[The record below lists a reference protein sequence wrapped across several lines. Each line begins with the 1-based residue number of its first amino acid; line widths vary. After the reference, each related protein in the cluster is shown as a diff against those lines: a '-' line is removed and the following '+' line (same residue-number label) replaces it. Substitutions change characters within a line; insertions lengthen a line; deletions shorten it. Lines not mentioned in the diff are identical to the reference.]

1 MTGRRTPKWKGPLV
15 EYLLIFIGCKK
26 IALLAQEM
34 HVPYVKSILL
44 TVGTGTISRQ

>member
-1 MTGRRTPKWKGPLV
+1 VASRRIPKWKGPLV

-34 HVPYVKSILL
+34 HSLYVKSKLL